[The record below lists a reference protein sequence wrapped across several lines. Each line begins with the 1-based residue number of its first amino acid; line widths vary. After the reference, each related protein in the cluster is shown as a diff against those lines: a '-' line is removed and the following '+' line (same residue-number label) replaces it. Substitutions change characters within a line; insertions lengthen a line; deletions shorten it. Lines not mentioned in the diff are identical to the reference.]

1 MSELNTIYSELS
13 SNNEISLQT
22 LQATIRQ
29 LVKNA
34 YRIAYG
40 SADNCVVCVDDSL
53 IEIFE
58 IKTVVE
64 EEYSERLEIE
74 LPVAKL
80 INPDCEVGDQLKIYF
95 DESLLSSRDIL
106 KATSE
111 VYRKTNDE
119 EKKFIIS
126 YIQSRLEGF
135 DLYSTEPSKGQPS
148 TAKLVPYY
156 ESYKPFHHPEAVTPT
171 EKELD
176 EKYEDGFY
184 DAGPNPFPFSP
195 FDSEDDYGEDSW
207 S

>member
-1 MSELNTIYSELS
+1 MSELYTIYSELS

-80 INPDCEVGDQLKIYF
+80 INPEWYEYF
-95 DESLLSSRDIL
+95 HFNLDRVCLETNENYKLRDLLN
-106 KATSE
+106 
-111 VYRKTNDE
+111 RKYN
-119 EKKFIIS
+119 
-126 YIQSRLEGF
+126 LEGKKY
-135 DLYSTEPSKGQPS
+135 LRL
-148 TAKLVPYY
+148 KL
-156 ESYKPFHHPEAVTPT
+156 S
-171 EKELD
+171 
-176 EKYEDGFY
+176 
-184 DAGPNPFPFSP
+184 
-195 FDSEDDYGEDSW
+195 
-207 S
+207 